1 MMQNNRAGI
10 GLWERNLIDGTLV
23 WSNSASNLVK
33 LPNNKAFPAKHHAK
47 WEDFLA
53 LIHPED
59 RQYLENISRAHIK
72 SGSRFEAKCRV
83 HVVDDTFRLMRV
95 AAQLERDGNGA
106 PVYIRGIIENVAE
119 SGHDQREPQLVNSVF
134 AHIKEGILVT
144 DGKGIILDASPA
156 FTRLTGYSREE
167 VLGKTPRLLQSG
179 RYNDEFYEHL
189 WKTLLEQGA
198 WSGEIVDCK
207 KDGSIFQAWL
217 SISAVD
223 HKAGK
228 TTRYVAIFSDVSPL
242 KQQTDKLEQLAYY
255 DPLTQIPNRLLL
267 ADRMHQAVA
276 QTRRQN
282 CLLAVGYLDLDAFK
296 PINDQY
302 GHEMGDRLLIEV
314 SQRISKAIREVD
326 TVARL
331 GGDEFAFLLLGLENI
346 DQCASTLQRMLDC
359 IARPFSLNENT
370 VEVSASIGAT
380 LFPEDDADADTL
392 LRHADQAMYQAKQ
405 SGKNRFQIYDSELEL
420 NRRTHGEVLNRIQY
434 ALENGELV
442 LYYQPII
449 SLQTSE
455 FASVEALLRWQHPD
469 CGLVLPSDFLPL
481 LQNQTLAQTV
491 DRWVMEKA
499 MQQLIDWAGQGLNIA
514 VSVNLSVHTL
524 QSEDFIGFF
533 SSLLQRY
540 PTVKP
545 ERYQLEILGTT
556 ALPLEDIDFI
566 SRTMRECVKL
576 GVSFALDD
584 FGTGYSSLTYL
595 KHLPA
600 QIIKIDRSFVCD
612 MLKEEESLAI
622 VKSVIGLAHAFRRQ
636 TVAEGVET
644 LALGAQLLQLGC
656 DQAQGNGISE
666 ALPAAKLPDWIKN
679 WKAPNE
685 WVGPVEAGHN
695 APLNVRRSNVNR
707 SRQK

>member
-1 MMQNNRAGI
+1 MMQRNSAGI
-10 GLWERNLIDGTLV
+10 GLWERNLTDDTLV
-23 WSNSASNLVK
+23 WSNSASSLVQ
-33 LPNNKAFPAKHHAK
+33 LPNNKAFPGRHHAK
-47 WEDFLA
+47 WDDFLA
-53 LIHPED
+53 RIHPED
-59 RQYLENISRAHIK
+59 RRYLENISRAHIK
-72 SGSRFEAKCRV
+72 SGSKFEAKCRV

-119 SGHDQREPQLVNSVF
+119 SGQVQREPQLVNSVF

-144 DGKGIILDASPA
+144 DGKGKILDASPA
-156 FTRLTGYSREE
+156 FTRLTGFSREE
-167 VLGKTPRLLQSG
+167 ILGKTPRLLQSG
-179 RYNDEFYEHL
+179 RYNEEFYEHL

-207 KDGSIFQAWL
+207 KDGSVFQAWL
-217 SISAVD
+217 SISAVGR
-223 HKAGK
+223 KAGK

-359 IARPFSLNENT
+359 IARPFTLNKNT
-370 VEVSASIGAT
+370 VEVSASVGAT

-449 SLQTSE
+449 NLQTSE
-455 FASVEALLRWQHPD
+455 FTSVEALLRWQHPD

-499 MQQLIDWAGQGLNIA
+499 MQQLLDWARQGLDIA

-524 QSEDFIGFF
+524 QSEDFIDFF

-540 PTVKP
+540 PNIKP

-566 SRTMRECVKL
+566 SRTMRECAKL

-600 QIIKIDRSFVCD
+600 QIIKIDRSFVFD
-612 MLKEEESLAI
+612 MHKEEESLAI

-656 DQAQGNGISE
+656 DLAQGNGISE
-666 ALPAAKLPDWIKN
+666 ALPAANLPDWIKS
-679 WKAPNE
+679 WKKPNE
-685 WVGPVEAGHN
+685 WIEPV
-695 APLNVRRSNVNR
+695 
-707 SRQK
+707 